1 MSTASPAGFTTVPWY
16 NGYEIPI
23 NYILP
28 QSPSLIFVCD
38 LSWCLLWLC
47 SFSIEFAYTDASL
60 PLSEPGPRVQ
70 QYMMPSD
77 PPNPRSTNIV
87 YPASSTLPENC
98 CLDLAN
104 ASQPDLGHC
113 LCRSKQGTAGA
124 SQALEH
130 ISRSRSTM
138 PHKFD
143 GARKFGLDRIQKS
156 VVRMVGR
163 MSLVAKRLD
172 HNLRC
177 QCYE

>member
-1 MSTASPAGFTTVPWY
+1 MTCFDACCDNVPFPLNLHTLMHHFPSPNQDLGFS
-16 NGYEIPI
+16 N
-23 NYILP
+23 IL
-28 QSPSLIFVCD
+28 
-38 LSWCLLWLC
+38 
-47 SFSIEFAYTDASL
+47 
-60 PLSEPGPRVQ
+60 
-70 QYMMPSD
+70 MPSD
-77 PPNPRSTNIV
+77 PPNPRLTNIV

-156 VVRMVGR
+156 VVRMVER